1 MKYSNNEEYVPIG
14 FVTGPHGISG
24 EVKLMPY
31 ADTLDFELKAV
42 YLSLPSNV
50 SIGGSGDGWSLRVV
64 NRARLHKRGY
74 ILALEGVKSRN
85 EAEALRG
92 AVAAIKKHDLPKAGQ
107 GEYYSFDLCGASVAH
122 EDGRAIGTVT
132 GIIHTGANDVLEVMS
147 GLGEILIPAIE
158 HTIISFDVVNKRLV
172 VRLMQG
178 LEPDKK

>member
-1 MKYSNNEEYVPIG
+1 MPIG
-14 FVTGPHGISG
+14 FITGPHGISG
-24 EVKLMPY
+24 EVKLVPY

-50 SIGGSGDGWSLRVV
+50 SIGGSGGGWSLRVV

-74 ILALEGVKSRN
+74 ILAIEGVKSRN
-85 EAEALRG
+85 EAASLRG
-92 AVAAIKKHDLPKAGQ
+92 AVAAIKKQDLPKAGQ
-107 GEYYSFDLCGASVAH
+107 GEYYSFDVCGASVAH

-132 GIIHTGANDVLEVMS
+132 GIIHTGANDVLEVAS
-147 GLGEILIPAIE
+147 DSGEILIPAVE
-158 HTIISFDVVNKRLV
+158 HTIISFDAENKKFI

>member
-14 FVTGPHGISG
+14 FLTGPHGIAG

-31 ADTLDFELKAV
+31 ADTLDFDFKLEAV
-42 YLSLPSNV
+42 YLSSA
-50 SIGGSGDGWSLRVV
+50 GGLWTRRAV

-85 EAEALRG
+85 DAEALRG
-92 AVAAIKKHDLPKAGQ
+92 VKAAIKKQDLPKTGQ
-107 GEYYSFDLCGASVAH
+107 GEYYSFDVYGASVAS

-132 GIIHTGANDVLEVMS
+132 GIIHTGANDVLEVES
-147 GLGEILIPAIE
+147 GSGEILIPAIE
-158 HTIISFDVVNKRLV
+158 HTIISFDAENKKLV